1 MLEHNKLKIVSGQS
15 KGTFDIFSENETA
28 VLGNTEPMHSLLNSE
43 LHIFEAQSKA
53 IIFQINWRLLPFTK
67 VEVLDATKSGVG
79 WFRGRNLYH
88 PTGKIWAHIE
98 INSKDHF
105 QWISNGSNLIADMRF
120 DSTSWALNFT
130 NPPTNP
136 FASMNILGNALWF
149 LTTQA

>member
-15 KGTFDIFSENETA
+15 KGTFDIFSENQTA
-28 VLGNTEPMHSLLNSE
+28 VLGNARPMHSLLNRE
-43 LHIFEAQSKA
+43 LHILEAQSKA
-53 IIFQINWRLLPFTK
+53 IIFQINWRLLPFTR
-67 VEVLDATKSGVG
+67 VEVLDATKTSVG

-88 PTGKIWAHIE
+88 PTGKIWAHLE
-98 INSKDHF
+98 INPKDHF

-130 NPPTNP
+130 NHPINP